1 MKCYTRKNNAGEN
14 YITCDGGKGKKSKKT
29 ETGKAQR
36 TGGAPTHPLPKKPK
50 KGTRAHRLDVKI
62 RQLDNR
68 AWASGRGKAKNPHK
82 WMKSKDGKTTTAQLK
97 ELVKDYGTDKFRAGE
112 NNSIIRDAAK
122 KVLKD
127 RGVKSL

>member
-14 YITCDGGKGKKSKKT
+14 YITCDDPKGKKGKSKKT
-29 ETGKAQR
+29 EA
-36 TGGAPTHPLPKKPK
+36 PKKPK

>member
-14 YITCDGGKGKKSKKT
+14 YITCADAGGGKSSKKT
-29 ETGKAQR
+29 PKA
-36 TGGAPTHPLPKKPK
+36 KPK

-82 WMKSKDGKTTTAQLK
+82 WMKSKDGKATTSQLK
-97 ELVKDYGTDKFRAGE
+97 ELVKDYGTDKFKAGD

-122 KVLKD
+122 QVLKD
-127 RGVKSL
+127 RGAKV